1 MNSDMIQAESSAVY
15 IPETAS
21 TVLAAQAKA
30 LVEARYTVAINRP
43 RDLDKVRERIMANCR
58 RIGFAEAA
66 IYRKP
71 IGNDKSRW
79 PTGPSIRFAEA
90 AIQAMGNVTVE
101 TITVYDDPEKRIVR
115 VTVTDLEANIPYS
128 QDVTI
133 QKTVERK
140 FLKQGD
146 TPISSRKN
154 SRGETTYLMAAT
166 DDDILNKQNAL
177 ISKAIRTLGLRL
189 VPGDLIDEGMFVCRE
204 TQAKGD
210 ADPNAAKR
218 RLLDAFASIGVSVE
232 QIKDYLGHNG
242 ASLNPKEREDLLAIH
257 AAIKDGETTWGA
269 AMEARNPPSD
279 DGEKFAKTA
288 DLNAKAKGAAAARNP
303 ASAPLVLSPEKQNLS
318 DLIDQIPAGDEA

>member
-1 MNSDMIQAESSAVY
+1 MDENQTQAVRVV
-15 IPETAS
+15 ETSS

-30 LVEARYTVAINRP
+30 IVEARYTVAINRP
-43 RDLDKVRERIMANCR
+43 RDLDRVRERILSNCR
-58 RIGFAEAA
+58 RMGFAMAA

-71 IGNDKSRW
+71 IGKDSSKW

-101 TITVYDDPEKRIVR
+101 TITVYDDTERRIVR
-115 VTVTDLEANIPYS
+115 VAVTDLESNIPYS

-154 SRGETTYLMAAT
+154 SYNETTYLLAAT

-189 VPGDLIDEGMFVCRE
+189 VPGDLIDEGLAVCRK
-204 TQAKGD
+204 TQADGD
-210 ADPNAAKR
+210 SDPNAAKR
-218 RLLDAFASIGVSVE
+218 RVIDAFGSIGVTVD
-232 QIKDYLGHNG
+232 QIKEYLGHNG
-242 ASLNPKEREDLLAIH
+242 STLNPKEREDLLAIH
-257 AAIKDGETTWGA
+257 AAIKDGETTWNA
-269 AMEARNPPSD
+269 VMEARNPPLD
-279 DGEKFAKTA
+279 DPGRKEKTD
-288 DLNAKAKGAAAARNP
+288 DLNARAKAAAADRGE
-303 ASAPLVLSPEKQNLS
+303 VKE
-318 DLIDQIPAGDEA
+318 

>member
-1 MNSDMIQAESSAVY
+1 VNDNEFQSTAIQHT
-15 IPETAS
+15 PETS
-21 TVLAAQAKA
+21 SVVLAAREKA
-30 LVEARYTVAINRP
+30 LVEARYTVAIARP
-43 RDLDKVRERIMANCR
+43 RDLDKAREKIISNCR
-58 RIGFAEAA
+58 RIGFAMAA

-71 IGNDKSRW
+71 IGKDRDKW

-101 TITVYDDPEKRIVR
+101 TITVYDDAEKRIVR

-154 SRGETTYLMAAT
+154 SYGDTTYLMPAT

-189 VPGDLIDEGMFVCRE
+189 VPGDLIDEGLMMCRK
-204 TQAKGD
+204 TQADGD

-218 RLLDAFASIGVSVE
+218 RVIDAFGAIGVTVE
-232 QIKDYLGHNG
+232 QIKEYLGHAG
-242 ASLNPKEREDLLAIH
+242 ATLNPKEREDLLAIH
-257 AAIKDGETTWGA
+257 AAIKDGETTWQA
-269 AMEARNPPSD
+269 IMEARNPEPPPS
-279 DGEKFAKTA
+279 GTPE
-288 DLNAKAKGAAAARNP
+288 DLASLQAAAAATA
-303 ASAPLVLSPEKQNLS
+303 ASRK
-318 DLIDQIPAGDEA
+318 AGAAT